1 MSEIINIEEA
11 EETAE
16 QKRVLKLRKPVDFE
30 GRHYEEIDLS
40 GLDGLTGRDVR
51 EFDRLFKMKGG
62 RTGNNV
68 KEFDSI
74 YLQLVAAKATNLP
87 LEFFD
92 CISIRDATALEI
104 EIRNFLIL

>member
-16 QKRVLKLRKPVDFE
+16 QKRVLKLRKPVEFE
-30 GRHYEEIDLS
+30 GKHYEEIDLS

-51 EFDRLFKMKGG
+51 ELDRLFKMKGG
-62 RTGNNV
+62 RVGSSV

-74 YLQLVAAKATNLP
+74 YLQLVAAKATELP

-92 CISIRDATALEI
+92 CISIRDATALEV

>member
-51 EFDRLFKMKGG
+51 ELDRLFKMKGG
-62 RTGNNV
+62 RVGSSV

-92 CISIRDATALEI
+92 CISIRDATALEV